1 MPQGTFMAAVTQGF
15 SERPVPFGS
24 AAEKAK
30 QDTLRNLKRSQLPIV
45 RQVNQ
50 VPLLQ

>member
-1 MPQGTFMAAVTQGF
+1 MAAMTQGF
-15 SERPVPFGS
+15 SERSMAFGS

-30 QDTLRNLKRSQLPIV
+30 QDTLRNLKQSQLPIV